1 MLLSLPIGLLLAV
14 EAYAQSS
21 ALILSG
27 SNTRSIANL
36 GGDLVPTGTEATYAS
51 YASTITVPS
60 STATTS
66 LSGSM
71 SLLSSSMAGSNGS
84 AATGS
89 TTSRAVTILS
99 GSHGASSSST
109 ASLNTTTAQNVTAS
123 QTTSTVPQ
131 PVNTQPCNQYPEFCA
146 RKYSNITYVAAHNS
160 PFINPNNAAANQ
172 ELSVIQQL
180 DDGIRMLQGQTHV
193 VNNTLYYCHT
203 SCDLLNAGTA
213 QSYFAKIASW
223 VKTHPYD
230 VVTILIGNGDYV
242 GVGNFT
248 SPLESAGLSA
258 YAYTPPKIPMGL
270 DDWPTLS
277 EMILTGKRV
286 VIFMDY
292 DADQTKVPY
301 ILDEFSQ
308 LWETPFNPT
317 NQSFPCTVQRPPGI
331 NRNQSQSRMYLLNQN
346 LNTQI
351 SLLGTSILVPN
362 FPELNVTNNVSGYG
376 SLGLSANQCTGRI
389 TPIDYPFP
397 IKFVSLT
404 TTFSYRVMVTAT
416 KFPPGGLLQR
426 RQRDRIRGR
435 GPT

>member
-1 MLLSLPIGLLLAV
+1 MFLSLPIGLLLAV

-21 ALILSG
+21 VLILSG

-66 LSGSM
+66 LNGSM
-71 SLLSSSMAGSNGS
+71 SLLSSSVAGSNGS
-84 AATGS
+84 TATGS
-89 TTSRAVTILS
+89 TTSRKVTILS
-99 GSHGASSSST
+99 GSNGASSSAT
-109 ASLNTTTAQNVTAS
+109 ASLNATTAQNITAAS
-123 QTTSTVPQ
+123 RTTSTVPQ
-131 PVNTQPCNQYPEFCA
+131 PINTQPCNQYPEFCA
-146 RKYSNITYVAAHNS
+146 RKYSNITYIAAHNS

-172 ELSVIQQL
+172 ELGVIQQL
-180 DDGIRMLQGQTHV
+180 DDGIRMLQGQTHR
-193 VNNTLYYCHT
+193 VNNTMYYCHT

-213 QSYFAKIASW
+213 QAYFADITSW

-248 SPLESAGLSA
+248 SPLESSGLAA
-258 YAYTPPKIPMGL
+258 YAYTPPKIPMSL

-277 EMILTGKRV
+277 QMILTGKRV

-292 DADQTKVPY
+292 DANPTQVPY
-301 ILDEFSQ
+301 ILDQFSQ

-317 NQSFPCTVQRPPGI
+317 DQTFPCTVQRPPGI
-331 NRNQSQSRMYLLNQN
+331 NKNQSESRMYMLNHN
-346 LNTQI
+346 LNTEI

-362 FPELNVTNNVSGYG
+362 LPALNVTNNVSGFG
-376 SLGLSANQCTGRI
+376 SLGLSANQCTGKT
-389 TPIDYPFP
+389 TPMACP
-397 IKFVSLT
+397 ISDQFGVH
-404 TTFSYRVMVTAT
+404 
-416 KFPPGGLLQR
+416 
-426 RQRDRIRGR
+426 
-435 GPT
+435 